1 VKVVG
6 ISSINLNELAIQP
19 PPSPIPMAKQSL
31 AETEARPTPIVSG
44 QEEVS
49 TNIGVIFL
57 IQ

>member
-1 VKVVG
+1 
-6 ISSINLNELAIQP
+6 
-19 PPSPIPMAKQSL
+19 L